1 MLNNPKRSLD
11 SNVSAVSAE
20 DPAVTKHGKRLKQ
33 TGGRLKVVSETMVV
47 SAKGREDVRAL
58 VTVDSVD
65 SVPTGSR
72 DLLVLVDCSG
82 SMHPNIKQLESAI
95 HHLSSHSGDD
105 NAEHVNIAIGTY
117 SSTSFIPGIASD
129 EKEEEKEKEEKE
141 QQQEEQQ
148 EEEESKKINDELP
161 FGYAPWKTLK
171 ETTLPSLM
179 NFTNRYVQIDGSTN
193 MKHMLENAL
202 STLKKRRECDF
213 QNRPDHLQHL
223 VILTDGVPD
232 PGQTQNVLTKVI
244 EDGIGDDA
252 VVVSMLLLGTHV
264 NLGLSEAISVGTT
277 HGIVSYADK
286 PDELKKSFDEILNQV
301 LKSSRAFNVKIYD
314 SGGRIRV
321 QHCGVLTENNN
332 AALVTF
338 NFGPKHYSDHQ
349 LGCKMVLN
357 DDVSTTA
364 CIFPYYATS
373 DEDSNWNSELAKVPA
388 ELKAYL
394 DAMEIEENIKREVME
409 KLRNEG
415 FMEASN
421 FANALTLQYQST
433 LTAPALRRLSG
444 FSSELMLRSQRSNAS
459 TMTPIGR
466 ILSATASYSQ
476 AVY

>member
-1 MLNNPKRSLD
+1 ML
-11 SNVSAVSAE
+11 
-20 DPAVTKHGKRLKQ
+20 PA
-33 TGGRLKVVSETMVV
+33 
-47 SAKGREDVRAL
+47 
-58 VTVDSVD
+58 
-65 SVPTGSR
+65 
-72 DLLVLVDCSG
+72 
-82 SMHPNIKQLESAI
+82 
-95 HHLSSHSGDD
+95 
-105 NAEHVNIAIGTY
+105 
-117 SSTSFIPGIASD
+117 
-129 EKEEEKEKEEKE
+129 
-141 QQQEEQQ
+141 
-148 EEEESKKINDELP
+148 LP
-161 FGYAPWKTLK
+161 
-171 ETTLPSLM
+171 
-179 NFTNRYVQIDGSTN
+179 RYI
-193 MKHMLENAL
+193 
-202 STLKKRRECDF
+202 
-213 QNRPDHLQHL
+213 
-223 VILTDGVPD
+223 
-232 PGQTQNVLTKVI
+232 
-244 EDGIGDDA
+244 
-252 VVVSMLLLGTHV
+252 
-264 NLGLSEAISVGTT
+264 
-277 HGIVSYADK
+277 
-286 PDELKKSFDEILNQV
+286 
-301 LKSSRAFNVKIYD
+301 
-314 SGGRIRV
+314 
-321 QHCGVLTENNN
+321 
-332 AALVTF
+332 